1 MTYATALGIIMLYY
15 AMIVREYI
23 RKYLVII
30 LPWGKYVYNKMTMGL
45 NISTDV
51 FQRELSMIFQ
61 NISYILVYIDNILV
75 TCRQSKRY

>member
-30 LPWGKYVYNKMTMGL
+30 LSWGKYVYNKMTMGL

>member
-30 LPWGKYVYNKMTMGL
+30 LSWGKYVYNKMTMGL

-75 TCRQSKRY
+75 TCRHSKRY

>member
-30 LPWGKYVYNKMTMGL
+30 LSWGKYVYNKMPMGL
-45 NISTDV
+45 IISTDG

-61 NISYILVYIDNILV
+61 NISYILVYIDDILV
-75 TCRQSKRY
+75 TCM